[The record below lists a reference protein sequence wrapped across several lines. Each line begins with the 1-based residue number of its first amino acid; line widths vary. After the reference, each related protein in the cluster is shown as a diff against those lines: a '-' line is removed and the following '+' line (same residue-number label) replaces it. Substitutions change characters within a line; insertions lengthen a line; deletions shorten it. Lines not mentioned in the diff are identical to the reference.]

1 MWDKMAWCFFP
12 GSQLF
17 KLTRN
22 LENVQTEVGTFLA
35 KAKVD
40 QGWLTDYNIRRNYT
54 SPMRVEEGMEDMPR
68 VQFSVSNLI
77 RHAQVK
83 MSELTVPNLF

>member
-1 MWDKMAWCFFP
+1 MAWCFFP

-77 RHAQVK
+77 RHAQVRVGHIVK
-83 MSELTVPNLF
+83 